1 LSGRKDGGRRTLESA
16 EWTLLAEAAM
26 RDGDW
31 LDWSVGEIMAE
42 WPQTIRVF
50 IDRGLHCVGCPI
62 SPFHSLAEAAAE
74 HGQGFEGLEAA
85 VAAVIASARA
95 DRAAAHRQ

>member
-1 LSGRKDGGRRTLESA
+1 
-16 EWTLLAEAAM
+16 M

-50 IDRGLHCVGCPI
+50 LDSGLHCVGCPI

-74 HGQGFEGLEAA
+74 HGQKFESLEAA
-85 VAAVIASARA
+85 VAAVIATARA
-95 DRAAAHRQ
+95 DRVADHRR